1 MKCTKCG
8 TTNSESAKVCEKC
21 GATMG
26 TRKTRKPKRNKFLY
40 AIVLLVALLGLGLG
54 LSQLIGNDEPEQA
67 LPQEETEA
75 VEEEVVEEEP
85 AEEVVESEAEVEEEV
100 IVEEPETQVSSEEQ
114 VEGTVTK
121 AENITHPS
129 DQEEK
134 VEPKKIDKTAII
146 KDAQSRVYTILTEGG
161 QGSGFLFTE
170 TGMVVTNAHVVA
182 GYTDVIVRNINGQD
196 HEGTVVGI
204 SAESDIA
211 LIQVGDL
218 TGIEPLE
225 VEMTATAVGTEVIAL
240 GSPSG
245 FENTASMGYLTG
257 IDRDFYQEFT
267 YEDIYQI
274 DAALAPGSSGGP
286 LLDGGTGKVIGINS
300 LLFPD
305 GDSIGFSIP
314 MYSMY
319 DQLNTWANSPMSRE
333 AVAAIF
339 PVYDDFDGYED
350 ENYEFDYSTTHEFT
364 EESLT
369 EFVTSYQEFYEL
381 ALNEEDFYYVQNLL
395 VYQSNIYNS
404 MIEYIDQIAGKNMEH
419 NFNKLDINSIEI
431 AQDHA
436 IIRTDEAFE
445 FKDAQGNW
453 SLQERSKVYT
463 IVMDDYGF
471 FYVSDIINVE

>member
-8 TTNSESAKVCEKC
+8 TVNDETAKFCDNC
-21 GATMG
+21 GAPLAS
-26 TRKTRKPKRNKFLY
+26 RKQRKPKRNKAVY
-40 AIVLLVALLGLGLG
+40 ALVLLAALLGIALGLG
-54 LSQLIGNDEPEQA
+54 QLFGNDEPEQA
-67 LPQEETEA
+67 LPPEETEA
-75 VEEEVVEEEP
+75 VEEEPAAEEPAEEEP
-85 AEEVVESEAEVEEEV
+85 AEELAQEEMP
-100 IVEEPETQVSSEEQ
+100 VEEPETQVSSTEP

-134 VEPKKIDKTAII
+134 VEPKKKDKTAII
-146 KDAQSRVYTILTEGG
+146 KEAQSRVYTILTEGG

-170 TGMVVTNAHVVA
+170 TGMVATNAHVVA

-196 HEGTVVGI
+196 HQGTVVGI

-211 LIQVGDL
+211 LIHVEAL

-225 VEMTATAVGTEVIAL
+225 AEMSPTDVGTEVIAL

-267 YEDIYQI
+267 YENIYQI

-300 LLFPD
+300 LLFPE

-314 MYSMY
+314 LYSMY
-319 DQLNTWANSPMSRE
+319 DQLDAWAKAPMSRE
-333 AVAAIF
+333 AVAKIF
-339 PVYDDFDGYED
+339 PVYDDFEGYED

-364 EESLT
+364 EESLK
-369 EFVTSYQEFYEL
+369 EFVMSYQEFYEL

-404 MIEYIDQIAGKNMEH
+404 MIEYIDQIAGKGMEH
-419 NFNKLDINSIEI
+419 NFNKLEFTGTDIKE
-431 AQDHA
+431 DHA
-436 IIRTDEAFE
+436 LVYTEEAFD
-445 FKDAQGNW
+445 FKDANGNW
-453 SLQERSKVYT
+453 SLQERTKVYT

-471 FYVSDIINVE
+471 FYISDIVNVE

>member
-1 MKCTKCG
+1 MECTKCG
-8 TTNSESAKVCEKC
+8 AANSENEKFCKKC
-21 GATMG
+21 GATMT

-40 AIVLLVALLGLGLG
+40 ALVLLVAFLGLGLG

-67 LPQEETEA
+67 LPQEETESA
-75 VEEEVVEEEP
+75 EEQVVEEEP
-85 AEEVVESEAEVEEEV
+85 VEEPAEVEEEMP
-100 IVEEPETQVSSEEQ
+100 VEEPETQVSSEEQ

-134 VEPKKIDKTAII
+134 VEPKKVDKTAII
-146 KDAQSRVYTILTEGG
+146 KGAQSRVYTILTEGG

-182 GYTDVIVRNINGQD
+182 GYTDVIVRNVNGQD
-196 HEGTVVGI
+196 QEGTVVGI

-211 LIQVGDL
+211 LIQVKDL

-225 VEMTATAVGTEVIAL
+225 VEMAGTAVGTEVIAL

-286 LLDGGTGKVIGINS
+286 LLDAGTGKVIGINS

-319 DQLNTWANSPMSRE
+319 AQLDSWAKSPMGRE

-339 PVYDDFDGYED
+339 PVYDDFDSYED
-350 ENYEFDYSTTHEFT
+350 DNYEFDYSTTHEFT
-364 EESLT
+364 DESLR

-395 VYQSNIYNS
+395 VYQSDIYNS
-404 MIEYIDQIAGKNMEH
+404 MIEYIDQIAGKGMEH
-419 NFNKLDINSIEI
+419 NFNKLDITGVEI
-431 AQDHA
+431 KEDHA
-436 IIRTDEAFE
+436 MVQTNEAFE

-471 FYVSDIINVE
+471 FYVSDIVNVE